1 MLRSKFLR
9 SSLPMK
15 ASTSSAF
22 LSRSFTLLAALTFTT
37 MGVAASPQ
45 FSVLDLGAFLVGDS
59 YATGVN
65 DLGEVTGYGQFETGG
80 PVHGFLFSGDMMHDL
95 GSVGDSLSFGSAIN
109 NHGQVVGNYEPTGFI
124 GDLPFLASIGNFTP
138 FGTLDGI
145 RGEATGINDAGAAVG
160 TSYLPDGGPSRAV
173 LYHGG
178 NVIDLGSLGGRPT
191 DASIGTAINNSGQI
205 TGYSSTLTNTGAAFL
220 TVGGVM
226 TELGSLGGVFS
237 IGADVNEAG
246 VVAGLSTL
254 PNSSY
259 YHATRF
265 TGGNAL
271 DLGTL
276 GGTISVASSINGG
289 GQIIGRSR
297 LPGRDDP
304 VGFVWEDGVM
314 YNLNDLIPADSGI
327 VGIDLEGV
335 GPNGINEAGQ
345 IAAFGIIDGEY
356 HALLLTPVA
365 VPEPGA
371 ATLLAA
377 LGVICLWRR
386 LALARSAIPRRR

>member
-1 MLRSKFLR
+1 MKP
-9 SSLPMK
+9 SSN
-15 ASTSSAF
+15 SAV
-22 LSRSFTLLAALTFTT
+22 LSRSLAACLAAMSFTT
-37 MGVAASPQ
+37 VGVAASPQ
-45 FSVLDLGAFLVGDS
+45 FSVLDLGALLGGDS

-80 PVHGFLFSGDMMHDL
+80 TVHGFLYSGGAMHDL
-95 GSVGDSLSFGSAIN
+95 GSVGDAISFGQAIN
-109 NHGQVVGNYEPTGFI
+109 NLGQVVGNYEPTGFI
-124 GDLPFLASIGNFTP
+124 GDLPFFASLGNFTP
-138 FGTLDGI
+138 LGTLDGV
-145 RGEATGINDAGAAVG
+145 RGEATGINDAGDAVG
-160 TSYLPDGGPSRAV
+160 TSYLPEGGPSRAV
-173 LYHGG
+173 LYHHG
-178 NVIDLGSLGGRPT
+178 NTIDLGSLGGRPT

-226 TELGSLGGVFS
+226 TELGSLGGGFS
-237 IGADVNEAG
+237 LGADVNEAG
-246 VVAGLSTL
+246 VVAGLSAL

-265 TGGNAL
+265 IGGNAL

-276 GGTISVASSINGG
+276 GGTISVASSINGA

-304 VGFVWEDGVM
+304 VGFFWEDGVM
-314 YNLNDLIPADSGI
+314 YNLNDLIPTDSGI
-327 VGIDLEGV
+327 VAIDLEGV

-345 IAAFGIIDGEY
+345 IAAFGVIDGEY

-371 ATLLAA
+371 AVLLAT
-377 LGVICLWRR
+377 LGVICLGRR
-386 LALARSAIPRRR
+386 PIRSLCNYTS